1 MLVMNKI
8 KEPPN
13 TSRYPV
19 LIKAKCLNIYLF
31 LQAEIIFLT
40 GIFDKGFFFYR
51 LSFILIL
58 TLLFCPLRAVRQA
71 SRSAMG
77 SGFATAAAAMA
88 L

>member
-1 MLVMNKI
+1 MEYPGMVVMNKI

-51 LSFILIL
+51 L
-58 TLLFCPLRAVRQA
+58 
-71 SRSAMG
+71 
-77 SGFATAAAAMA
+77 
-88 L
+88 